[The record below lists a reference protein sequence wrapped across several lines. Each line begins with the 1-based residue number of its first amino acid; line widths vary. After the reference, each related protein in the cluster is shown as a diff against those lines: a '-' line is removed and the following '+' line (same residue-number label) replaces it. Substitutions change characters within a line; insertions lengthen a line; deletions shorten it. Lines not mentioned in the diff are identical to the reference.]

1 MCLVKTKLAQV
12 KTAIQLNDMKESI
25 EEILQDTIEL
35 FLGNP
40 FSAIALIPKLKTFP
54 TSMRDAIFFEN
65 LEKYITTYNR
75 LEKNDNQIE
84 SENLQS
90 LACVLADASPNYE
103 ANYEGNQEVL
113 QEYAKRLIKLID
125 DCGTKQKAYYLACL
139 TRALILKY
147 INPKKFFQLSRCIK
161 NLTEED
167 IDYLKKNIN
176 EGNISRD
183 EEYIEDYRALGLIY
197 ETDDGFSYSKR
208 AFELKKYALCY
219 EEKVKIPEQ
228 YPERYS
234 PLKAEAIPEEDIV
247 EMFNSTF
254 NNNHS

>member
-1 MCLVKTKLAQV
+1 M
-12 KTAIQLNDMKESI
+12 S
-25 EEILQDTIEL
+25 
-35 FLGNP
+35 
-40 FSAIALIPKLKTFP
+40 
-54 TSMRDAIFFEN
+54 FFEN

-176 EGNISRD
+176 VD
-183 EEYIEDYRALGLIY
+183 
-197 ETDDGFSYSKR
+197 
-208 AFELKKYALCY
+208 
-219 EEKVKIPEQ
+219 
-228 YPERYS
+228 
-234 PLKAEAIPEEDIV
+234 
-247 EMFNSTF
+247 
-254 NNNHS
+254 